1 MVNRTHLFLLPQ
13 ATRNPSPKQTDLSL
27 QDVGLMAARH
37 TQLGP
42 NRPLRA
48 QKGKRPQTAGLA
60 LRVPR
65 PEEEDPRVSVEAGM
79 GFEAGALPGV
89 LRQARLP
96 EDHGPDSVVQCDMGR
111 KCPRLHIGTLRGSE
125 HQPQGTIRSDSAFR
139 LRFPNLNLNDAS
151 TCLQPDTSNA
161 FSLPLSSPPLS
172 MGCGGSILRSSLC
185 WHLTSQIGCPLSST
199 HVPHPEDGLPLVCLA
214 GSLAFEWMH

>member
-1 MVNRTHLFLLPQ
+1 MFGTNVLTLANASLVRRYREEADVMVNRTHLFLLPQ
-13 ATRNPSPKQTDLSL
+13 ATRNPSPKLTDLSL

-96 EDHGPDSVVQCDMGR
+96 KDRGPDSVVHRDMGR
-111 KCPRLHIGTLRGSE
+111 KSPRLHTGTLRGSE
-125 HQPQGTIRSDSAFR
+125 HQPQGTIRSDRALCLSR
-139 LRFPNLNLNDAS
+139 VLMMFPPVLNL
-151 TCLQPDTSNA
+151 TPPIP
-161 FSLPLSSPPLS
+161 LPLSSLP
-172 MGCGGSILRSSLC
+172 R
-185 WHLTSQIGCPLSST
+185 
-199 HVPHPEDGLPLVCLA
+199 DG
-214 GSLAFEWMH
+214 E

>member
-1 MVNRTHLFLLPQ
+1 MFGTNVLTLANASLVRRYREEADVMVNRTHLFLLPQ
-13 ATRNPSPKQTDLSL
+13 ATRNPSPKLTDLSL

-37 TQLGP
+37 SQLGP

-96 EDHGPDSVVQCDMGR
+96 EDRGPDSVVHRDMGR
-111 KCPRLHIGTLRGSE
+111 KSPRLHTGTLRGSE
-125 HQPQGTIRSDSAFR
+125 HQPQGTIRSDRALCLSPV
-139 LRFPNLNLNDAS
+139 LMMFPPVLKL
-151 TCLQPDTSNA
+151 TPPIP
-161 FSLPLSSPPLS
+161 LPLSF
-172 MGCGGSILRSSLC
+172 
-185 WHLTSQIGCPLSST
+185 
-199 HVPHPEDGLPLVCLA
+199 LPRD
-214 GSLAFEWMH
+214 EE

>member
-1 MVNRTHLFLLPQ
+1 MFGTNVLTLANASLVRRYREEADVMVNRTHLFLLPQ
-13 ATRNPSPKQTDLSL
+13 ATRNPSPKLTDLSL

-37 TQLGP
+37 SQLGP

-89 LRQARLP
+89 LRQAWLP
-96 EDHGPDSVVQCDMGR
+96 
-111 KCPRLHIGTLRGSE
+111 
-125 HQPQGTIRSDSAFR
+125 
-139 LRFPNLNLNDAS
+139 
-151 TCLQPDTSNA
+151 
-161 FSLPLSSPPLS
+161 
-172 MGCGGSILRSSLC
+172 
-185 WHLTSQIGCPLSST
+185 
-199 HVPHPEDGLPLVCLA
+199 
-214 GSLAFEWMH
+214 

>member
-1 MVNRTHLFLLPQ
+1 MFGTNVLTLANASLVRRYREEADVMVNRTHLFLLPQ

-96 EDHGPDSVVQCDMGR
+96 EDRGPDSVVHRDMGR
-111 KCPRLHIGTLRGSE
+111 KSPRLHTGTLRGSE
-125 HQPQGTIRSDSAFR
+125 HQPQGTIRSDRALCLSR
-139 LRFPNLNLNDAS
+139 VLMMFPPVLNL
-151 TCLQPDTSNA
+151 TPPIP
-161 FSLPLSSPPLS
+161 LPLSFLP
-172 MGCGGSILRSSLC
+172 R
-185 WHLTSQIGCPLSST
+185 
-199 HVPHPEDGLPLVCLA
+199 DG
-214 GSLAFEWMH
+214 E

>member
-1 MVNRTHLFLLPQ
+1 MFGTNVLTLANASLVRRYREEADVMVNRTHLFLLPQ

-37 TQLGP
+37 SQLGP

-89 LRQARLP
+89 LRQARLT
-96 EDHGPDSVVQCDMGR
+96 EDH
-111 KCPRLHIGTLRGSE
+111 
-125 HQPQGTIRSDSAFR
+125 
-139 LRFPNLNLNDAS
+139 
-151 TCLQPDTSNA
+151 
-161 FSLPLSSPPLS
+161 
-172 MGCGGSILRSSLC
+172 
-185 WHLTSQIGCPLSST
+185 
-199 HVPHPEDGLPLVCLA
+199 
-214 GSLAFEWMH
+214 

>member
-96 EDHGPDSVVQCDMGR
+96 EDRGPDSVVHRDMGR
-111 KCPRLHIGTLRGSE
+111 KSPRLHTGTLRGSE
-125 HQPQGTIRSDSAFR
+125 HQPQGTIRSDRALCLSR
-139 LRFPNLNLNDAS
+139 VLMMFPPVLNL
-151 TCLQPDTSNA
+151 TPPIP
-161 FSLPLSSPPLS
+161 LPLSFLP
-172 MGCGGSILRSSLC
+172 R
-185 WHLTSQIGCPLSST
+185 
-199 HVPHPEDGLPLVCLA
+199 DG
-214 GSLAFEWMH
+214 E

>member
-1 MVNRTHLFLLPQ
+1 MNRTLLFLFPQ
-13 ATRNPSPKQTDLSL
+13 ATRNPSLKQTDLSL
-27 QDVGLMAARH
+27 QNVGLMAASH
-37 TQLGP
+37 AQLGP
-42 NRPLRA
+42 DSPLRP

-65 PEEEDPRVSVEAGM
+65 LEEEDPRVSGEAGM

-125 HQPQGTIRSDSAFR
+125 HQPQGTIRSDRALCLSR
-139 LRFPNLNLNDAS
+139 VLMMFPPVLNL
-151 TCLQPDTSNA
+151 TPPIP
-161 FSLPLSSPPLS
+161 LPLSFLP
-172 MGCGGSILRSSLC
+172 R
-185 WHLTSQIGCPLSST
+185 
-199 HVPHPEDGLPLVCLA
+199 DG
-214 GSLAFEWMH
+214 E